1 LDTLLKILDKKIK
14 NTNTLWFKSSGRW
27 FLNISGF
34 LESIKVLLYRFSMSI
49 LKKLSILFFT
59 LFFASCTLNKID
71 NVHGVSNLKN
81 KIKLIKI
88 NETNKNDITKIL
100 GPVPIENKEEKR
112 WTYFEVRETK
122 TKYGKRDIYVN
133 DYVEIFFNNYGIANK
148 IEFYD
153 LSNMKNIKFAKEKT
167 KSLGVKDTFSKNLLS
182 STRKRMENAR
192 KKFEK

>member
-1 LDTLLKILDKKIK
+1 
-14 NTNTLWFKSSGRW
+14 
-27 FLNISGF
+27 
-34 LESIKVLLYRFSMSI
+34 MSI
-49 LKKLSILFFT
+49 LKKISILFFT

-81 KIKLIKI
+81 KIKLIRI